1 MVGHM
6 PRVGD
11 ARHPHRLI
19 GEEDSP
25 RYPSNRAVSLKTMN
39 DSYTPG
45 GVSMTSPLLHHK
57 ESPFFAADR
66 AAYWR
71 HLRELGPVVKIDA
84 GDPGLHGY
92 YLTRRDDVRAAL
104 ADPHTFASPPKTF
117 AIQLFGAP
125 LPQVP
130 LSCAAPSDHARFSR
144 VLHPLFSPRS
154 LAPFAPELRARA
166 AKLIDTVAAR
176 RQCDAVSIADTF
188 ASQAQFTVCGLRP
201 DDARAAEMS
210 RATVI
215 GDTTGAAQLE
225 LVKWLTASFDAGV
238 TEPNRP
244 PGILWPL
251 LERLAGDKDFP
262 LTRVEVVAVML
273 LLFSV
278 AGIEMV
284 ASAISFA
291 LLHLARDPQLRS
303 QLREDPAQIPMFAEE
318 IFRLESPGPGIPR
331 VTTKKV
337 EVGGV
342 EIPAFSAVWL
352 ALEAA
357 GRTHGGDEISRGPDG
372 ELRRHRHWAFG
383 GGMHRCLGM
392 HLARLEM
399 DAFVTE
405 WLNRIPDFELKPGFT
420 PAIVHKPTSVTHLR
434 RLKLRW

>member
-1 MVGHM
+1 
-6 PRVGD
+6 
-11 ARHPHRLI
+11 
-19 GEEDSP
+19 
-25 RYPSNRAVSLKTMN
+25 MN
-39 DSYTPG
+39 DRDAAG
-45 GVSMTSPLLHHK
+45 DGDLTSPPLHHK

-71 HLRELGPVVKIDA
+71 HLRELGPVVKIDN
-84 GDPGLHGY
+84 GDPTLHGY

-104 ADPHTFASPPKTF
+104 LDPQTFASPPKTF
-117 AIQLFGAP
+117 AINLFGAP
-125 LPQVP
+125 LRQVP
-130 LSCAAPSDHARFSR
+130 LACTTAADHSRFGR
-144 VLHPLFSPRS
+144 VLHPLFSPRA
-154 LAPFAPELRARA
+154 LAPFDPELRSRA
-166 AKLIDTVAAR
+166 AKLIDAVAGR
-176 RQCDAVSIADTF
+176 RQCDAVSVADTY
-188 ASQAQFTVCGLRP
+188 ASQALFLVCGLPPEDR
-201 DDARAAEMS
+201 RAAEM
-210 RATVI
+210 AQAAVI

-225 LVKWLTASFDAGV
+225 LMKWLNNSFDAGL
-238 TEPNRP
+238 TNPERP

-251 LERLAGDKDFP
+251 LERLAGEKDFP
-262 LTRVEVVAVML
+262 LTRVEVASVIL

-291 LLHLARDPQLRS
+291 LLHLARDPQLRA
-303 QLREDPAQIPMFAEE
+303 QLREHPAQIPVFAEE
-318 IFRLESPGPGIPR
+318 IFRLEPPGPGIPR

-357 GRTHGGDEISRGPDG
+357 GRTNGGEEISRGPDG
-372 ELRRHRHWAFG
+372 ELRRERHWAFG
-383 GGMHRCLGM
+383 AGMHRCLGM

-399 DAFVTE
+399 DAFVTA
-405 WLNRIPDFELKPGFT
+405 WLDRIPDFELKPGFT

>member
-1 MVGHM
+1 
-6 PRVGD
+6 
-11 ARHPHRLI
+11 
-19 GEEDSP
+19 
-25 RYPSNRAVSLKTMN
+25 MN
-39 DSYTPG
+39 DSHVTG
-45 GVSMTSPLLHHK
+45 GGDVTSPPLHHK

-71 HLRELGPVVKIDA
+71 QLRELGPVVKIDT

-104 ADPHTFASPPKTF
+104 VDPQTFASPPKTF
-117 AIQLFGAP
+117 AIHLFGAP

-130 LSCAAPSDHARFSR
+130 LSCTAPSDHARFGR
-144 VLHPLFSPRS
+144 VLHPLFSPRA

-188 ASQAQFTVCGLRP
+188 ACQAQFMVCGLRP

-210 RATVI
+210 RAAVI

-225 LVKWLTASFDAGV
+225 LVKWLNTSFDAALRDP
-238 TEPNRP
+238 ERP

-251 LERLAGDKDFP
+251 LERLASDKDFP
-262 LTRVEVVAVML
+262 LTRVEVVAVIL

-284 ASAISFA
+284 SSAIAFA
-291 LLHLARDPQLRS
+291 LLHLARDPELRS
-303 QLREDPAQIPMFAEE
+303 RLRDDPAQIPAFAEE
-318 IFRLESPGPGIPR
+318 IFRLEAPGPAIPR
-331 VTTKKV
+331 LTTREV
-337 EVGGV
+337 EIGGIT
-342 EIPAFSAVWL
+342 IPAFSQVWL

-357 GRTHGGDEISRGPDG
+357 GRTNGGDEISRGTDG
-372 ELRRHRHWAFG
+372 EVQRQRHWAFG

-399 DAFVTE
+399 DAFLTE
-405 WLNRIPDFELKPGFT
+405 WLNRIPDFELKPNFT
-420 PAIVHKPTSVTHLR
+420 PTVVQKPTSVTHLR

>member
-1 MVGHM
+1 
-6 PRVGD
+6 
-11 ARHPHRLI
+11 
-19 GEEDSP
+19 
-25 RYPSNRAVSLKTMN
+25 MN
-39 DSYTPG
+39 DSDVPG
-45 GVSMTSPLLHHK
+45 AGSVTSPPLHHK

-66 AAYWR
+66 SAYWR
-71 HLRELGPVVKIDA
+71 HLRELGPVVKIDS
-84 GDPGLHGY
+84 GDPTLHGY

-104 ADPHTFASPPKTF
+104 LDPQTFASPPKTF
-117 AIQLFGAP
+117 AIYLFGAP
-125 LPQVP
+125 LRQVP
-130 LSCAAPSDHARFSR
+130 LACTTAADHSRFGR
-144 VLHPLFSPRS
+144 VLHPLFSPRA
-154 LAPFAPELRARA
+154 LAPFDADLRARA

-176 RQCDAVSIADTF
+176 RQCDAVSVADTY
-188 ASQAQFTVCGLRP
+188 ASQALFLVCGLPPEDR
-201 DDARAAEMS
+201 RAAEM
-210 RATVI
+210 AQAAVI

-225 LVKWLTASFDAGV
+225 LIKWLNNSFDAGL
-238 TEPNRP
+238 TDPDRP

-251 LERLAGDKDFP
+251 MERLAGEKDFP
-262 LTRVEVVAVML
+262 LTRVEVASVIL

-284 ASAISFA
+284 ASAITFA
-291 LLHLARDPQLRS
+291 LLHLARDPQLRA
-303 QLREDPAQIPMFAEE
+303 QLREDPAQIPVFAEE
-318 IFRLESPGPGIPR
+318 IFRLEPPGPGIPR
-331 VTTKKV
+331 VTTRKV

-342 EIPAFSAVWL
+342 EIPAFSPVWL

-357 GRTHGGDEISRGPDG
+357 GRTSGGEEISRGPDG
-372 ELRRHRHWAFG
+372 ALRRQRHWAFG